1 MNKCIVDTVEEICV
15 KWNFST
21 YVKDE
26 KIMND
31 IRYALSEA
39 LITGIMMGG
48 MDSDLFEE
56 ACDLIIEIDG
66 LEKGVDKQEEVR

>member
-1 MNKCIVDTVEEICV
+1 
-15 KWNFST
+15 
-21 YVKDE
+21 
-26 KIMND
+26 MND